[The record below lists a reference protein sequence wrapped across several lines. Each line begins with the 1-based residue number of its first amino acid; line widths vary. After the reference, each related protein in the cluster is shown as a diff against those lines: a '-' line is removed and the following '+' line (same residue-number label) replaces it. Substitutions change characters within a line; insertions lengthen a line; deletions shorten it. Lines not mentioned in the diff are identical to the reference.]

1 MRLWCV
7 ALQHLMAVGCNILNF
22 SIMKRYLYI
31 LLAALVALTACDS
44 EITIQ
49 KNKVVAYV
57 ISDKFTIETTESSA
71 TIATLKPHMVVNG
84 VHVENA
90 TIYMEYWVEGNDTA
104 KHRVDKYTE
113 SNSYITFAIE
123 GLAPETTYAANIA
136 IGEAELGEEKG
147 NVFTFTTK
155 AHIPIAEYSCEC
167 EVEAKGVLANVALKS
182 LSFTL
187 DGVES
192 PLAKVEFKYAL
203 SLSGGDWTTVEVSP
217 EQLAEGFRIPAE
229 GESYLKEE
237 SKYNYTVTLYPEATN
252 YKEYTINGKF
262 ETTTAVLST
271 ENLAA
276 PTLTADKQNIS
287 LTAAMP
293 TLYVDD
299 VVIPEYG
306 EVKYLFYYT
315 DDNGHSDTIEA
326 VLTEGV
332 MSATATIGDF
342 KQGATYRFYTRLD
355 INDTDVIDSDEA
367 AEYTMPKE
375 ETPAPPT
382 PPVSGDADTTAI
394 AGEWHL
400 TSWRGAEPSFDVY
413 LSITKDGVV
422 SLFQRIESRLWETF
436 FSLVGYEGGIID
448 GEYTDG
454 VKWAHAYYVVVE
466 GNTMTWTS
474 TTDPS
479 EISVYTRCTLPDFTN
494 PDIRTYATMGTRWF

>member
-1 MRLWCV
+1 
-7 ALQHLMAVGCNILNF
+7 
-22 SIMKRYLYI
+22 
-31 LLAALVALTACDS
+31 
-44 EITIQ
+44 
-49 KNKVVAYV
+49 
-57 ISDKFTIETTESSA
+57 
-71 TIATLKPHMVVNG
+71 
-84 VHVENA
+84 
-90 TIYMEYWVEGNDTA
+90 MEYWAHDNEDEVTKVESYTTEGENIIFEIENLEPSTA
-104 KHRVDKYTE
+104 YRGVITISGKY
-113 SNSYITFAIE
+113 
-123 GLAPETTYAANIA
+123 
-136 IGEAELGEEKG
+136 GEERSD
-147 NVFTFTTK
+147 VFPFTTQE
-155 AHIPIAEYSCEC
+155 HIPVAEFSCDC
-167 EVEAKGVLANVALKS
+167 EVDAKGVLAYVTLDNV
-182 LSFTL
+182 SFKL

-192 PLAKVEFKYAL
+192 SLAKVEFKYSQGLAD
-203 SLSGGDWTTVEVSP
+203 SQWTTMVVSA
-217 EQLAEGFRIPAE
+217 EQIAQGFRIPAE
-229 GESYLKEE
+229 GEEYLREE
-237 SKYNYTVTLYPEATN
+237 SAYNYTVTLYPEATN

-262 ETTTAVLST
+262 ETTTAELST

-355 INDTDVIDSDEA
+355 INDTVVIDSDEA

-436 FSLVGYEGGIID
+436 FSLVSYEGSIID

-454 VKWAHAYYVVVE
+454 VAWAASYYVAVD
-466 GNTMTWTS
+466 GDTMTWTN
-474 TTDPS
+474 TADNT
-479 EISVYTRCTLPDFTN
+479 EVSVYTRCTLPDFTN
-494 PDIRTYATMGTRWF
+494 PDIRTYAAEGRRFL